1 MKNLVF
7 KKIWSGVLY
16 GSAMFTLS
24 LLLIDCV
31 FDSSLSVLPHQYAR
45 IIIGAICI
53 GIGFVLSSLVY
64 EEDRLPFFIRTLW
77 QLLICIVTILIAFF
91 ISGGIPKET
100 GFGTGGATVED
111 IKLFKEHVGP
121 NVKIKA
127 AGGIGS
133 IADAEK
139 FMALGA
145 DRLGTSRIVK
155 IVKGEIV

>member
-53 GIGFVLSSLVY
+53 GIGFILSSLVY
-64 EEDRLPFFIRTLW
+64 DEDRLPFFVRTIL

-100 GFGTGGATVED
+100 GFGTGAIYVVAE
-111 IKLFKEHVGP
+111 ICVGF
-121 NVKIKA
+121 VFWIGSLIYFFREARKIKKKLKERN
-127 AGGIGS
+127 S
-133 IADAEK
+133 
-139 FMALGA
+139 
-145 DRLGTSRIVK
+145 
-155 IVKGEIV
+155 

>member
-7 KKIWSGVLY
+7 KKIWRGVLY
-16 GSAMFTLS
+16 GSTMFTLS

-31 FDSSLSVLPHQYAR
+31 FDSSLTVLPHQYTR

-77 QLLICIVTILIAFF
+77 QLLICIVTILIALV

-100 GFGTGGATVED
+100 GFGTGAIYVLVE
-111 IKLFKEHVGP
+111 ICVGF
-121 NVKIKA
+121 VFW
-127 AGGIGS
+127 IGS
-133 IADAEK
+133 IIYYFREA
-139 FMALGA
+139 
-145 DRLGTSRIVK
+145 RK
-155 IVKGEIV
+155 IKKKLKERDS